1 MTNALVH
8 KTGAAIQWARDYG
21 QAHPK
26 MQGIFWIISTA
37 ILTIVPNELVKF
49 MWKFTGKNI
58 AEFAV
63 TAITISGGI
72 NTCAVHQP
80 PEPDGCPG
88 ARRISPGGA

>member
-49 MWKFTGKNI
+49 I
-58 AEFAV
+58 
-63 TAITISGGI
+63 
-72 NTCAVHQP
+72 
-80 PEPDGCPG
+80 
-88 ARRISPGGA
+88 